1 MTTLSCLP
9 DINTPAEEINNTNID
24 PTHRTSHH
32 LHARTIKL
40 LVKQISNLLEQAKKQ
55 PEFALDSLK
64 LQDIIT
70 VSATSHSL
78 LSTYFFITLLQNALN
93 ANEYFSG
100 FIPQTT
106 TPSEHET
113 PRIELSDQEQVDKI
127 TDIDNHDTNVAEL
140 MTLAELMDTLHY
152 LEEDLAF
159 RINNLDRH
167 DKSEIIKVLLE
178 KKDIIETR
186 LRNLGIL
193 EIKAKPPFLE
203 TALGITTV
211 TIVITGIMAS
221 GLLSSLDLESKYFN
235 IPSFDQFKKNASFV
249 STMITKLSARA
260 TPLEENDDFFD
271 CNSDIDSNNSEANSS
286 DDEFDDS
293 EDNDIDTDTDDED
306 IGDQNNNQVNNT
318 EPNVDDTDTDE
329 PPVKYWNPLTWRFPR
344 VM

>member
-106 TPSEHET
+106 TPSEHQT

-152 LEEDLAF
+152 LEEDLTF

-249 STMITKLSARA
+249 STMITKLSAPPTPLEDHA
-260 TPLEENDDFFD
+260 PLEENDDFFD
-271 CNSDIDSNNSEANSS
+271 CNSDPDFNS
-286 DDEFDDS
+286 
-293 EDNDIDTDTDDED
+293 DDED

-329 PPVKYWNPLTWRFPR
+329 PPVKYWNPRTWRFPR
-344 VM
+344 VI